1 MSYKDNL
8 QDEVLCYYE
17 KAHIVLTDAEKASLE
32 MTDFGLNDF
41 RVMGL
46 NLITY
51 VNNEFYC
58 AKEMVLLPGQT
69 CGQHR
74 HPPRPGRP
82 GKTETFRCRW
92 GLVYL
97 YVPGEGDGPIQ
108 ASLPASYAPYL
119 TVRREIVLR
128 PGEQYTI
135 LSDTP
140 HWFQGGPQ
148 GAVVS
153 EFSSNSDDASDIFD
167 DPRIVRSPGTA
178 G

>member
-1 MSYKDNL
+1 MNDTIR
-8 QDEVLCYYE
+8 QEVLSYYD
-17 KAHIVLTDAEKASLE
+17 KASIVLTDAEKNSLE
-32 MTDFGLNDF
+32 MADFGLDDF

-51 VNNEFYC
+51 INNEYYC

-74 HPPRPGRP
+74 HPPRETGP

-97 YVPGEGDGPIQ
+97 YVPGETKGDIQ
-108 ASLPASYAPYL
+108 AVLPEKYAPYL
-119 TVRREIVLR
+119 TVRKEIVLR

-135 LSDTP
+135 KSNTP
-140 HWFQGGPQ
+140 HWFQAGPGGT
-148 GAVVS
+148 VIS

-167 DPRIVRSPGTA
+167 DPRIVR
-178 G
+178 